1 MGASGG
7 GRRGERRKRKGERE
21 AWKVCVCVRVCVCVC
36 VCMCVYA
43 HRKPGKIKALV
54 KQEISQERKYSHR
67 KLIHGYN
74 NVRNKYKHNY
84 YGITILGRLG
94 RISIV

>member
-1 MGASGG
+1 MGEGDG
-7 GRRGERRKRKGERE
+7 ERGERERE
-21 AWKVCVCVRVCVCVC
+21 RERLGKCACVCVCVCVC